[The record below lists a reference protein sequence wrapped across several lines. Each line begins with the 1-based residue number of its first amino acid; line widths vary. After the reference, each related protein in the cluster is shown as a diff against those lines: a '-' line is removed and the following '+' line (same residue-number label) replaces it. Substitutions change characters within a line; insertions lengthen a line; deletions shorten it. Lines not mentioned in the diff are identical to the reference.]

1 MHSGRRCFRGALV
14 IATVAGLAGCGGGDT
29 GGSAGDE
36 AEATGGDGLAV
47 CDLLTDAEVAGVLPD
62 HDGGIITADGGSLI
76 EGIDTYQCSYTAQ
89 GDDATDF
96 DLLTVIVN
104 VAATPE
110 LFDEVRPSPGA
121 KRDIYDNFTEIQA
134 GDGGFTYGE
143 PDDTMV
149 DVWQGTTL
157 VSLELLSDE
166 AGMRG
171 EQLVALASTALANAM
186 R

>member
-1 MHSGRRCFRGALV
+1 MHAGRGCLRVSALV
-14 IATVAGLAGCGGGDT
+14 IAAVAGLTACGGGDS
-29 GGSAGDE
+29 GGSVEGD
-36 AEATGGDGLAV
+36 GSVGDGLAV
-47 CDLLTDAEVAGVLPD
+47 CDLLTDAEVAEVLPD
-62 HDGGIITADGGSLI
+62 HDGGIVTAEGGSLI
-76 EGIDTYQCSYTAQ
+76 EGIDTYQCSYTTQ
-89 GDDATDF
+89 GEEPTDF

-110 LFDEVRPSPGA
+110 LFEQVRPAAGA
-121 KRDIYDNFTEIQA
+121 KRDIYDSFAEIQA

-157 VSLELLSDE
+157 VSLELLSDD
-166 AGMRG
+166 AGTHTDR
-171 EQLVALASTALANAM
+171 LASLASAALANAV